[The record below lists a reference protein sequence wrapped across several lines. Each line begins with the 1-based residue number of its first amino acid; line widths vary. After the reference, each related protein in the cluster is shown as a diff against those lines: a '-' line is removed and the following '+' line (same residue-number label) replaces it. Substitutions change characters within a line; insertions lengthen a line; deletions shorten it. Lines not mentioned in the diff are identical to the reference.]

1 MILTILNNSEVYDY
15 FTLVFWQYKRRHC
28 LLPSLCTLMCLNP
41 LLDPNIPSH
50 NPCELKSTSAT
61 AESSQFF
68 VNRQISNPFHFTPQ
82 KDDFYLPSY
91 KIEFWRNDERWNFET
106 TFISVPERQI
116 YLLDT
121 FFHNFDISF
130 GGRTKIKSKIPKT
143 FHFAPTHLN

>member
-1 MILTILNNSEVYDY
+1 
-15 FTLVFWQYKRRHC
+15 
-28 LLPSLCTLMCLNP
+28 MCLNP

-143 FHFAPTHLN
+143 FHFAPTHLMGLPEANMQLSENCILGAKLAIFEYDVTPKTLP